1 MQRWP
6 VAPLKTALKV
16 RILPALILLVFAA
29 CRSDVQHSFAAHWQ
43 ALPAELHGEVQG
55 MPGHWAPVGTG
66 GAVSTANALAS
77 QAGID
82 ILRRGGN
89 AVDAAIAI
97 QWVLAVVEPQS
108 SGLGGGGF
116 MLVFKAATQTAH
128 ALDAREEL
136 PAAAPENLFLD
147 AAGKPLPF
155 SERIRGARAVGVPG
169 TVALMQ
175 YAHRRYGSGKISF
188 AETLDRAI
196 QLCENGIRVS
206 PRLSQAMSLN
216 RERLIEQNGRNPYLK
231 GDKAY
236 AIGEILYQNDLAD
249 TLRLIAREGSAVFY
263 TGRIARDIVATT
275 SASRHYASRLSLEDL
290 AAYRVVERP
299 TETAVVNGAKLF
311 STPAPA
317 SGATVLKVLKDAGPF
332 VETVTVETLLPKL
345 LRHEKLAFVERERT
359 LQDPDFAAGRKP
371 GSEIK
376 EAHNT
381 SHISVI
387 DSEGNAVS
395 YTTSVETSMGSALFV
410 RGRGFVLNNQ
420 LSDFAAEPRVVNAVE
435 PARRDR
441 VTALNDDARQTKG
454 GKRPKSS
461 MSPVIIVARD
471 GSVTA
476 LGSPGGPTI
485 IGANITVAA
494 QVLAGTELQQAV
506 NAPRALMMPHGKA
519 LVELP
524 LRRNQKFLQSLKAA
538 GIEADLRRR
547 IISLGSV
554 QAVQYNASSKKFT
567 AASDLR
573 REGLGLIVSPEV
585 D

>member
-1 MQRWP
+1 MRIFP
-6 VAPLKTALKV
+6 V
-16 RILPALILLVFAA
+16 LILAVLAA
-29 CRSDVQHSFAAHWQ
+29 CRGEVEHSFAAHWQ

-77 QAGID
+77 QAGIE

-147 AAGKPLPF
+147 VTGKALPF

-175 YAHRRYGSGKISF
+175 YAHRRFGSGKISF

-196 QLCENGIRVS
+196 QLAESGIRVS

-216 RERLIEQNGRNPYLK
+216 RDRLIEQNGRNPYLK
-231 GDKAY
+231 GEKAY
-236 AIGEILYQNDLAD
+236 AIGEILYQSDLAD

-263 TGRIARDIVATT
+263 TGKIARDIVATT
-275 SASRHYASRLSLEDL
+275 STSRHYASQLSLEDL

-299 TETAVVNGAKLF
+299 TEKAVANGAKLY
-311 STPAPA
+311 SISAPA
-317 SGATVLKVLKDAGPF
+317 SGATVLKVLKEAAPF
-332 VETVTVETLLPKL
+332 ATSTTAEALLRKL
-345 LRHEKLAFVERERT
+345 LRFEKSAFAERERN
-359 LQDPDFAAGRKP
+359 LQDPDFVGGRRP

-376 EAHNT
+376 EAQNT

-387 DSEGNAVS
+387 DAEGNAVS

-435 PARRDR
+435 PGRRDR
-441 VTALNDDARQTKG
+441 VTALNDEARETKG
-454 GKRPKSS
+454 SKRPKSS
-461 MSPVIIVARD
+461 MAPVIIVGRD
-471 GSVTA
+471 GSLTA

-485 IGANITVAA
+485 IGANVSVAA
-494 QVLAGTELQQAV
+494 QVLAGVELQQAV

-547 IISLGSV
+547 VISLGSV
-554 QAVQYNASSKKFT
+554 QAVQFDAGSKRFT

-573 REGLGLIVSPEV
+573 REGLGLIVTPEA